1 VQCGEAN
8 SDTFNLRLFSLSL
21 SGNAFTWFTSLPAN
35 SIHTW
40 AQLEEKFHDYFY
52 TGETELR
59 LCDLTSVKQKYNESV
74 IDYIKRFRD
83 VRNRCYTLN
92 ITNRD
97 LADLAFNGLI
107 APLRER
113 LDGQQFL
120 DVSQLMQRAL
130 AQESRV
136 KDNKKL
142 VRSYDKKPNVNVID
156 YPEAS
161 DSEEEGDHDIYVAEW
176 SWTNKNKP
184 FVCSNLMP
192 TPRKNQQSEVKYSF
206 DVAKCDKIF
215 DYILQEK
222 QIRLPKGHVI
232 PSQEE
237 LKRRAYC
244 KWHDSHS
251 HSTNDCN
258 VF

>member
-1 VQCGEAN
+1 MTTWEHVGQFLAQCGEASS
-8 SDTFNLRLFSLSL
+8 SDTYKLRLFSLYL
-21 SGNAFTWFTSLPAN
+21 SGTAFTWFTYLPAN

-40 AQLEEKFHDYFY
+40 PQLEQRFHDYFY
-52 TGETELR
+52 TGKTELR
-59 LCDLTSVKQKYNESV
+59 LSDLTSVRKKYNEPV

-83 VRNRCYTLN
+83 VRNRCFSLN
-92 ITNRD
+92 ITESD
-97 LADLAFNGLI
+97 PVDLAFYGLV
-107 APLRER
+107 APIKER
-113 LDGQQFL
+113 LEGQQFL
-120 DVSQLMQRAL
+120 DVSKLMQKAR

-136 KDNKKL
+136 RD
-142 VRSYDKKPNVNVID
+142 
-156 YPEAS
+156 
-161 DSEEEGDHDIYVAEW
+161 
-176 SWTNKNKP
+176 KP

-192 TPRKNQQSEVKYSF
+192 TPRKDRQSEIKYSF

-215 DYILQEK
+215 DYLLQEK
-222 QIRLPKGHVI
+222 QIRLLKGHII

-258 VF
+258 VFR